1 MPKTHW
7 PDGDNRSIC
16 GLVYPD
22 VQLQF
27 SLDAS
32 SVTCERC
39 KKLLPEPTRTIWD
52 RISDEDYQPP
62 PPRPRRRRP
71 KQEPVEPKEEDYE
84 PPRRV
89 LTPEEQD
96 RQREEVLAMDFT
108 HPRNFI
114 DPTDN
119 GVPVQRQLRQ
129 EQAEEETRLE
139 QGRRVTRQLI
149 AEFQRVYRR
158 DQQAAM
164 IAIFLAFIGLLFA
177 VDIIGEILKGIF
189 FLIQGLY
196 HLVHTWLTA
205 HK

>member
-71 KQEPVEPKEEDYE
+71 PRQEPVKLKEEEYE
-84 PPRRV
+84 SPRDV

-96 RQREEVLAMDFT
+96 REREEVLAMDFI
-108 HPRNFI
+108 N
-114 DPTDN
+114 PTDS
-119 GVPVQRQLRQ
+119 GLIQQLRQ
-129 EQAEEETRLE
+129 EQVEEETRLE

-149 AEFQRVYRR
+149 AEFQNVYRR
-158 DQQAAM
+158 DQQT
-164 IAIFLAFIGLLFA
+164 AIVVIFFAFIGLLFA